1 MKKLLFFLLITIG
14 FSLQHSLM
22 ANEPDSAYVFAY
34 ATDKN
39 AGRNGLHFAWS
50 TDRNT
55 WHSIGPERTFLR
67 SEYASGRHGKRM
79 LSPYLIKGNDGMWHC
94 LWSVHEGYA
103 VFAHCASTD
112 LISWGQQA
120 FPTTGNTG
128 NCMNPS
134 VTFSPTGQDYLITW
148 NSLQGENTKTYS
160 CRTKDFRTYS
170 IPQAENVA
178 VPHRQQV
185 TINGITESGTLH
197 RVAWNEVEALI
208 QADKM
213 AKYKAIQNAERLAIN
228 PELFKDTITL
238 NVTLRPE
245 ESKKI
250 SDMLIG
256 VFFEDINYGAD
267 GGLYAELVQNRDFEY
282 SPNDIGREE
291 NWTATNSW
299 SPQSP
304 LCRFG
309 H

>member
-1 MKKLLFFLLITIG
+1 MKKLLLFLLITIG

-50 TDRNT
+50 TDWNT

-148 NSLQGENTKTYS
+148 KNLQLPHERFPYLQYSTSGKCRRPPPTTGHNQRNHRKRNPPPCGMERSGSTHTSRQNGKVQSHPKCGTTGHQPRSFQRYHHSERNATPRRKQENQRY
-160 CRTKDFRTYS
+160 
-170 IPQAENVA
+170 A
-178 VPHRQQV
+178 HR
-185 TINGITESGTLH
+185 SFL
-197 RVAWNEVEALI
+197 
-208 QADKM
+208 
-213 AKYKAIQNAERLAIN
+213 
-228 PELFKDTITL
+228 
-238 NVTLRPE
+238 
-245 ESKKI
+245 
-250 SDMLIG
+250 
-256 VFFEDINYGAD
+256 
-267 GGLYAELVQNRDFEY
+267 
-282 SPNDIGREE
+282 
-291 NWTATNSW
+291 
-299 SPQSP
+299 
-304 LCRFG
+304 
-309 H
+309 

>member
-1 MKKLLFFLLITIG
+1 MKKLLLFLLITIG

-50 TDRNT
+50 TDWNT

-148 NSLQGENTKTYS
+148 KSLQGETRKPT
-160 CRTKDFRTYS
+160 
-170 IPQAENVA
+170 VA
-178 VPHRQQV
+178 ARKISVLTVFHKRKMSPSPTDNRSQS
-185 TINGITESGTLH
+185 TESQKAEPSTVWHGTKWKH
-197 RVAWNEVEALI
+197 SYKPTKW
-208 QADKM
+208 QSTKPSKM
-213 AKYKAIQNAERLAIN
+213 RNDWPSTQI
-228 PELFKDTITL
+228 F
-238 NVTLRPE
+238 
-245 ESKKI
+245 SKI
-250 SDMLIG
+250 PSL
-256 VFFEDINYGAD
+256 
-267 GGLYAELVQNRDFEY
+267 
-282 SPNDIGREE
+282 
-291 NWTATNSW
+291 
-299 SPQSP
+299 
-304 LCRFG
+304 
-309 H
+309 

>member
-103 VFAHCASTD
+103 VFAHCTSTD

-128 NCMNPS
+128 NLHES
-134 VTFSPTGQDYLITW
+134 FGYIL
-148 NSLQGENTKTYS
+148 
-160 CRTKDFRTYS
+160 
-170 IPQAENVA
+170 A
-178 VPHRQQV
+178 HRP
-185 TINGITESGTLH
+185 
-197 RVAWNEVEALI
+197 
-208 QADKM
+208 
-213 AKYKAIQNAERLAIN
+213 RLSYHM
-228 PELFKDTITL
+228 E
-238 NVTLRPE
+238 
-245 ESKKI
+245 
-250 SDMLIG
+250 
-256 VFFEDINYGAD
+256 
-267 GGLYAELVQNRDFEY
+267 
-282 SPNDIGREE
+282 
-291 NWTATNSW
+291 
-299 SPQSP
+299 
-304 LCRFG
+304 
-309 H
+309 

>member
-103 VFAHCASTD
+103 VFAHCTSTD

-134 VTFSPTGQDYLITW
+134 VNSRPPAKTILSHGIAYRGKTRKPTVAARKISVLTVFHKRRMLPSPIDNRSQ
-148 NSLQGENTKTYS
+148 S
-160 CRTKDFRTYS
+160 
-170 IPQAENVA
+170 
-178 VPHRQQV
+178 
-185 TINGITESGTLH
+185 TES
-197 RVAWNEVEALI
+197 
-208 QADKM
+208 Q
-213 AKYKAIQNAERLAIN
+213 KAE
-228 PELFKDTITL
+228 PST
-238 NVTLRPE
+238 V
-245 ESKKI
+245 
-250 SDMLIG
+250 
-256 VFFEDINYGAD
+256 
-267 GGLYAELVQNRDFEY
+267 
-282 SPNDIGREE
+282 
-291 NWTATNSW
+291 
-299 SPQSP
+299 
-304 LCRFG
+304 
-309 H
+309 